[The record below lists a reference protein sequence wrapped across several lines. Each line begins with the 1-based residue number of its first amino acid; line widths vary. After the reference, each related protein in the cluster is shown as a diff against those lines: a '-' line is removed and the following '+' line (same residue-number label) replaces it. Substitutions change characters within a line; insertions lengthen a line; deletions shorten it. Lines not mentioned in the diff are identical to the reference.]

1 MLKEESGTEITESD
15 STVTSAKFH
24 FVDLAGSERAHRTGN
39 QGERFRESISIN
51 SGLLALGNV
60 ISALADSRRRQQ
72 HVPYRQSKL
81 TRLLKDSLGGNSRT
95 VMITCLSPCSLDFDE
110 NLTSL
115 KYATR
120 VRRQAFSLKICLCVV
135 ASFHRA
141 YYGSQCIV
149 NCYVA
154 LCIGHLA
161 IRGFVKSRR
170 FSLHP
175 FI

>member
-1 MLKEESGTEITESD
+1 MLKEENGTEMTESD
-15 STVTSAKFH
+15 NTVTSAKFH

-95 VMITCLSPCSLDFDE
+95 VMITCLSPCSSDFDE
-110 NLTSL
+110 NLNSL

-120 VRRQAFSLKICLCVV
+120 VSRPVKTANARFLFTEHMEA
-135 ASFHRA
+135 
-141 YYGSQCIV
+141 
-149 NCYVA
+149 NA
-154 LCIGHLA
+154 LLEM
-161 IRGFVKSRR
+161 RY
-170 FSLHP
+170 
-175 FI
+175 FIFCETIWQLVDL